1 VVFALLLLSFLQQA
15 GQPTAAVKAQV
26 MTGRRVSAS
35 RKSGERVGTIM
46 TQENDSSLAKSVVA
60 VGTNITQPVLQR
72 NASQDTV
79 TRTCASI
86 AVPTQKDSV
95 SVHNVQPVSMKTD
108 NMNIHD
114 KSRTD
119 SSVPIPKGSGIREAY
134 SIVPASSARITNASL
149 ESVYYKQ
156 GMDMAYLPT
165 TLPSVKL
172 IIRRYVFPTCKV
184 LYDEEDLNA
193 MGKGT
198 FGGTIMTHLNVDP
211 VLRMGWWTGLKM
223 RANTYLGTLRTQVNT
238 KLKAA
243 YLGTTKSV

>member
-1 VVFALLLLSFLQQA
+1 
-15 GQPTAAVKAQV
+15 
-26 MTGRRVSAS
+26 
-35 RKSGERVGTIM
+35 VGTIM
-46 TQENDSSLAKSVVA
+46 TQENDPSLAKSVVLT
-60 VGTNITQPVLQR
+60 VTMSNQPVVQG
-72 NASQDTV
+72 NASPDSA

-86 AVPTQKDSV
+86 PVPTQKDSATIQE
-95 SVHNVQPVSMKTD
+95 VQPVSTKTD

-134 SIVPASSARITNASL
+134 SIVPASSARTTNASL

-156 GMDMAYLPT
+156 GMDMANLPT